1 MFQVKHLNVSSKTS
15 YSYFDLQLLLTTLV
29 NIGTFWDFWVQVCEA
44 YRKWKVPVLFF
55 FFFNFLKSEYN
66 FIF

>member
-29 NIGTFWDFWVQVCEA
+29 NTGTF
-44 YRKWKVPVLFF
+44 
-55 FFFNFLKSEYN
+55 
-66 FIF
+66 